1 MVVRNWKK
9 SEQFHLVICLTVK
22 LKLVFLQL
30 DELWSYCLA
39 KYHKLWVLV
48 GFEASTKFWINFELG
63 SRTQRTAY
71 RLVTQIRHFYDFS
84 QNRVLR
90 VTTDK
95 FAAYPRVLAEVFVDI
110 PYR

>member
-1 MVVRNWKK
+1 MVVRNLEK
-9 SEQFHLVICLTVK
+9 SEQFHLFICLTVK

-39 KYHKLWVLV
+39 KYRKLWVFV
-48 GFEASTKFWINFELG
+48 GLEASTKFWINFELG
-63 SRTQRTAY
+63 SRTQRTAH
-71 RLVTQIRHFYDFS
+71 RLVTQIRLFYDFS
-84 QNRVLR
+84 QQRVLR